1 MKRLESF
8 LTPARMNFLATIG
21 SVLRAARLEA
31 GLSQEGL
38 AHKAG
43 IYRNTVGLA
52 ERGDMAISLQT
63 YAQICEA
70 LGLSASQ
77 LLVKAELL
85 LEAAEAAGQAKAER
99 WVVTTK
105 VAARAVAAKKATAE
119 KMGSKARGTMPL
131 KTRKVKAGSSD
142 R

>member
-1 MKRLESF
+1 MKRLKSF
-8 LTPARMNFLATIG
+8 LNPVRMNFLATIG

-52 ERGDMAISLQT
+52 ERGEMSISLQT

-70 LGLSASQ
+70 LGFSASQ
-77 LLVKAELL
+77 LLVKAEVLI
-85 LEAAEAAGQAKAER
+85 AAEEAAGQAKAER
-99 WVVTTK
+99 WVVTTR
-105 VAARAVAAKKATAE
+105 VAARAVAAKKAAAE
-119 KMGSKARGTMPL
+119 KIGPTARGTVPL

>member
-1 MKRLESF
+1 
-8 LTPARMNFLATIG
+8 MNFLATIG

-52 ERGDMAISLQT
+52 ERGEMSISLQT
-63 YAQICEA
+63 YAQMCDA
-70 LGLSASQ
+70 LGLSASE

-85 LEAAEAAGQAKAER
+85 IEAAEAAGQAKTER
-99 WVVTTK
+99 WVVTTR

-119 KMGSKARGTMPL
+119 RVGSKARGTVPL

-142 R
+142 H

>member
-8 LTPARMNFLATIG
+8 LHLARMNFLAAIG

-31 GLSQEGL
+31 RLSQEGL

-43 IYRNTVGLA
+43 IYRNTIGLA
-52 ERGDMAISLQT
+52 ERGEMSISLQT

-85 LEAAEAAGQAKAER
+85 IELEEAAGQAKAER
-99 WVVTTK
+99 WVVTTR
-105 VAARAVAAKKATAE
+105 VAARAVAAKKAASE
-119 KMGSKARGTMPL
+119 KTGPKTQGTVPP
-131 KTRKVKAGSSD
+131 KNRKVKAGSSD